1 MANDVHFTIKV
12 DGSQAT
18 TTTNNVTRQFY
29 SLNDAINQTGKNI
42 SQINQG
48 MQNIHKTMKRPT
60 AYDTVGRADNAMNKF
75 GRTIKQLRVHGIDP
89 ATNSFARFVNVVG
102 GGMFNTV
109 TAVITAIMGLYLAL
123 KKVNEYIKSYYA
135 GIQAGLDTVIKIS
148 RHRIEQ
154 IKEQKKESQGII
166 DELQKIN
173 QKQKLNVVEQNQAV
187 TLAERLKDGWSNVG
201 VQIDKATGKVKNL
214 NLVQNQLNY
223 QETEKISKQLEQI
236 IDNQAHKLD
245 LMLSKYT
252 DKSDIF
258 KNLITLR
265 RDPFSK
271 ESYQPYQLFRGKKI
285 EDISIFDMFP
295 GFVNDYDDKEAVKKI
310 DIKKFLLGNTEDQI
324 SFLKQVA
331 KHLTNLD
338 AFNELNNII
347 EGLFQL
353 QKYQSQ
359 LYDKNDPAKSQE
371 SKLAQMSKAA
381 NEVGKEFENLR
392 KVTDELVGDAETTMR
407 DAWYENAS
415 PQEKLD
421 YLNQEKDYWQ
431 SQADKNYEDAKRLQ
445 TENKKYIDNI
455 IRNEDGTY
463 TTPGINYLLDR
474 NSQAGEAYNMF
485 KNAEKQYE
493 DEYKGIL
500 ADYDKYISSKNLHN
514 EFLSRLRK
522 NPFATKTKEEE
533 DAFKFINQFE
543 QNIDQR
549 WEDYNNKV
557 KSFAEAQRKKA
568 NVLANND
575 TDANI
580 LDEQLQL
587 IEGAKRAA
595 AQMSVIVNNQKEAMK
610 NFKQYVVQIGKVSQE
625 AAEKMAAAE
634 KTIQDQFDELSR
646 IVAEEAKVTNQRK
659 GYLTGLGNNVIAK
672 YMQDTGQGYSLRKQ
686 QIERQMMKELGLTS
700 LNANQKSIA
709 GRLAYI
715 EQLQNAQQVEDK
727 YSAFK
732 YGVKTTNDLATKGG
746 FNSSIYVS
754 GKDNVAQQNLKSNK
768 NQEKIL
774 QQINKLLPELR
785 KQFNTLNKNLQI

>member
-214 NLVQNQLNY
+214 NLVQSQLNY
-223 QETEKISKQLEQI
+223 QETEKTSKQLEQI

-371 SKLAQMSKAA
+371 AKLSQMSKAA
-381 NEVGKEFENLR
+381 NEVGKEFDNLR
-392 KVTDELVGDAETTMR
+392 KITDELVKDVETTMR
-407 DAWYENAS
+407 DTWYENAS

-431 SQADKNYEDAKRLQ
+431 SQADKNFEDAKRLQ
-445 TENKKYIDNI
+445 AENKKYIDNI

-463 TTPGINYLLDR
+463 TTPGINYLLGR
-474 NSQAGEAYNMF
+474 NSQAGEAYTMF

-500 ADYDKYISSKNLHN
+500 SDYDKYISSKNLHN
-514 EFLSRLRK
+514 EFLSRLRR

-568 NVLANND
+568 NVLANNE

-580 LDEQLQL
+580 LDQQLQL

-610 NFKQYVVQIGKVSQE
+610 NFKQYVGQIGKVTKE
-625 AAEKMAAAE
+625 AAEEMAAAI

-646 IVAEEAKVTNQRK
+646 MVAEEVKVTNQRK

>member
-18 TTTNNVTRQFY
+18 TTTNNVTKQFY

-214 NLVQNQLNY
+214 NLVQSQLNY
-223 QETEKISKQLEQI
+223 QETEKTSKQLEQI

-359 LYDKNDPAKSQE
+359 LYDKNNPAKSEE
-371 SKLAQMSKAA
+371 SKIAQMSKAA

-392 KVTDELVGDAETTMR
+392 KVTGELVEDAETTMR
-407 DAWYENAS
+407 DDWYKNAS

-431 SQADKNYEDAKRLQ
+431 SQADKNYEDAKRLEA
-445 TENKKYIDNI
+445 ENKKYIDNI

-463 TTPGINYLLDR
+463 TTPGINYLLER
-474 NSQAGEAYNMF
+474 NSQASEAYNMF

-493 DEYKGIL
+493 DEYKSIL
-500 ADYDKYISSKNLHN
+500 SDYDKYISSKNLHN
-514 EFLSRLRK
+514 EFLARLRR

-533 DAFKFINQFE
+533 EAFKFINQFE

-568 NVLANND
+568 NILANND

-587 IEGAKRAA
+587 IEGAKKAA

-610 NFKQYVVQIGKVSQE
+610 NFKQYVEQIGKVSQE

-634 KTIQDQFDELSR
+634 KAIVDQFDELSR

-700 LNANQKSIA
+700 LNANQRSIA

-754 GKDNVAQQNLKSNK
+754 GKDNVAQQNLKANR

-774 QQINKLLPELR
+774 EQIKGLIPELR
-785 KQFNTLNKNLQI
+785 KQLNTLNKNLQI